1 MTTATASSTTTVDTR
16 RDRAAFVHIARLAQA
31 AGSVLGAIGSRW
43 NDFVDA
49 GQLGPSAGTATSRH
63 TGGRI

>member
-1 MTTATASSTTTVDTR
+1 MTATTTTTDLGTR
-16 RDRAAFVHIARLAQA
+16 RGQATLAHIRSLAL
-31 AGSVLGAIGSRW
+31 AGGSLLATIGSRW

-49 GQLGPSAGTATSRH
+49 GQLGPSADSVISRH

>member
-1 MTTATASSTTTVDTR
+1 MTAITTNIGTR
-16 RDRAAFVHIARLAQA
+16 RGQAALGHTRRLAHV
-31 AGSVLGAIGSRW
+31 AGSLLKAIGSRW

-49 GQLGPSAGTATSRH
+49 GQLGPSADAVSSRH

>member
-1 MTTATASSTTTVDTR
+1 MTATTTTTTNIDTR
-16 RDRAAFVHIARLAQA
+16 RGQATLAHARGMARA
-31 AGSVLGAIGSRW
+31 AGSVLAGVGARW

-49 GQLGPSAGTATSRH
+49 GQLGPSAETTTSRH